1 MVIWGEKKDDK
12 CQLVQIAFLLV
23 ISIWPAALFSIFVGV

>member
-1 MVIWGEKKDDK
+1 MIIKGEKKDDK
-12 CQLVQIAFLLV
+12 CQLVPIDFLLV